1 MIRRAIGLKLRLP
14 LSCRP
19 LYTSQVLLA
28 RKRSNKGFVE
38 RKEKNDDDDDDHL
51 AKFERSRVAEKA
63 VIEQRQKSRDKQR
76 KKKQEKVKEETD
88 TLEKVVKFVFGALW
102 FFVGWV
108 CWDLVSYQ
116 QYSTA
121 MDKIDSMDTVSK
133 HDFFERYLKKGKV
146 NAIYR
151 MFNSGP
157 TDVNSEFIIET
168 IKGKRFIVICSFEP
182 FQRNLAQ
189 IEADL
194 RINPNERFSTKGDFA
209 IFDQSLRFRHYGD
222 RKAFKDALDREGM
235 LALVNLAI
243 LVPMVAFLGTPN
255 KTNFAKLARQVSP
268 IMQQMKKQ
276 EKQMGSAN
284 KSSAGHIK
292 PVKVTNVTLADV
304 AGMKGEKE
312 EIQEFIQFLKNSSKY
327 TRIGAT
333 MPKGLLLHG
342 PPGTGKTLFGK
353 AIAGECNVPFYYA
366 NGSDFNKSHVGE
378 GAKLVRD
385 LFAKARTNQPC
396 IIYIDEIDSVGGK
409 RSDGSGGDFGS
420 DKDSTLNQLLVEMDG
435 LTTNQE
441 IVVMGATNRADVLDP
456 ALKRPGRLTR
466 DIMCG
471 LPDRDG
477 REEIL
482 RVHMGKIKTLKHP
495 RHYAPKLAELT
506 VGMSGAQLANVCNE
520 AALAAARDSNAEL
533 IDAEH
538 FEEAIDRVLTGLK
551 KRNAVQAADEKRTLA
566 VIEGG
571 KCLVSW
577 LLTSQDPVLKTT
589 ITPRTNSSMGH
600 TQFKTG
606 ERQLKSEEYLIDRIA
621 VLTAGKIAQRILQG
635 RILESVQG
643 DKDLARAQ
651 NIAEEMVRVYGM
663 GQHTGQV
670 NLSGMVQNT
679 PYGEKQL
686 FSDNTKKSIDM
697 DRMIILQQGRQIAEQ
712 LIEGNKDKLIAIVN
726 HLNKHEVITDDGLK
740 AILGDKISDEE

>member
-1 MIRRAIGLKLRLP
+1 MLRRAIGANLRLLP
-14 LSCRP
+14 RRP
-19 LYTSQVLLA
+19 VYTTQVLLA
-28 RKRSNKGFVE
+28 RKRSNKGFLDKKKV
-38 RKEKNDDDDDDHL
+38 DDEDDDDHL
-51 AKFERSRVAEKA
+51 AKFERNRAAEKA
-63 VIEQRQKSRDKQR
+63 ANEERQKSRQKQR
-76 KKKQEKVKEETD
+76 KRKEQKVKEESE
-88 TLEKVVKFVFGALW
+88 TLEQVVKFAFGALW
-102 FFVGWV
+102 FFVGWT
-108 CWDLVSYQ
+108 CWDLISYQ
-116 QYSTA
+116 MYTNEMEQ
-121 MDKIDSMDTVSK
+121 IDTLDTVSK

-146 NAIYR
+146 QAIYR

-157 TDVNSEFIIET
+157 NDVNTEFIIET
-168 IKGKRFIVICSFEP
+168 INGKRFIVICSSEP

-194 RINPNERFSTKGDFA
+194 RINPTERFSTKGEFA
-209 IFDQSLRFRHYGD
+209 LFKQSPRFRLHND
-222 RKAFKDALDREGM
+222 RKSFTEALEHHVM

-243 LVPMVAFLGTPN
+243 LVPMVAFLGAPN
-255 KTNFAKLARQVSP
+255 KQNYAKLARQVAP
-268 IMQQMKKQ
+268 MMQQVKKQ
-276 EKQMGSAN
+276 ESQMSRMN
-284 KSSAGHIK
+284 KGGSAGHIK
-292 PVKVTNVTLADV
+292 PVKVENITLADV

-312 EIQEFIQFLKNSSKY
+312 EIQEFIQFLKNSKKY
-327 TRIGAT
+327 TNIGAT

-353 AIAGECNVPFYYA
+353 AIAGECQVPFYYV
-366 NGSDFNKSHVGE
+366 NGSDFNKSYVGE

-409 RSDGSGGDFGS
+409 RSDGGGGDFGS

-482 RVHMGKIKTLKHP
+482 HVHMGKIKTRHHP

-520 AALAAARDSNAEL
+520 AALAAARSNAEL
-533 IDAEH
+533 IDMEH
-538 FEEAIDRVLTGLK
+538 FDEAIDRVLTGLK
-551 KRNAVQAADEKRTLA
+551 KLNAVQAADEKRTLA

-577 LLTSQDPVLKTT
+577 LLSSQDAVLKTT
-589 ITPRTNSSMGH
+589 ITPRTNSNMGH

-663 GQHTGQV
+663 GKHTGQV
-670 NLSGMVQNT
+670 NLSGMVQST
-679 PYGEKQL
+679 PYGQKQL
-686 FSDNTKKSIDM
+686 FS
-697 DRMIILQQGRQIAEQ
+697 
-712 LIEGNKDKLIAIVN
+712 
-726 HLNKHEVITDDGLK
+726 GL
-740 AILGDKISDEE
+740 